1 MSFQKVANQSIAQ
14 KLLISPVVKPA
25 GTVGVA
31 DMNNHNEP
39 RIQCQA

>member
-14 KLLISPVVKPA
+14 QPIILPVVKPA

-39 RIQCQA
+39 RIQCHA